1 MKIRHLA
8 LLAVLCLSCAAQAQ
22 EQQRI
27 RATITAVDGDT
38 LSVKSREG
46 ENLKLTLGPKTTFG
60 SVKKIELADIKPG
73 SFIGT
78 SAVKGADGMLVAR
91 EIHVLPPN
99 TNPGHRPWDLEPGAT
114 MTNASVSAV
123 MQDVKG
129 RVLTLEYQGGM
140 QKVLVPESAPIVV
153 GIPATRADLKV
164 GEYAYIAAEV
174 GADGK
179 ITAQRVQVSKDGV
192 RPPQ

>member
-1 MKIRHLA
+1 MKIRHLV
-8 LLAVLCLSCAAQAQ
+8 LLAALCLSSAAQAQ
-22 EQQRI
+22 DQQRI

-46 ENLKLTLGPKTTFG
+46 ENLKLILGPKTSFG
-60 SVKKIELADIKPG
+60 SVKKIALADIKPG

-99 TNPGHRPWDLEPGAT
+99 TNPGHRPWDLEPGST

-140 QKVLVPESAPIVV
+140 QKVLVPESVPIVV

-179 ITAQRVQVSKDGV
+179 IMAQRVQVSKDGV